1 VKLGVYWATPL
12 HLDPNKYLRYSI
24 LNATDNQNTV
34 VEIDPYLKFNKI
46 VDSSFD
52 AILVIGT
59 LLKPELYLVD
69 FLNERKNIPVVFWDL
84 ESPYDSDINTFWYPF
99 FDHVF
104 CVEKHAIQESNVVPV
119 SYLPLAADT
128 FQFFAE
134 PSKSVQPHISIVGS
148 NYENRDRLTTQFKS
162 LLINPER
169 IIRVGVAIT
178 DLSNFISSYQRLSTR
193 GIVKID
199 NISRVSIISG
209 RDFDYANDFRSI
221 NAGSPGPRIFETI
234 MSGGLP
240 LVDELTVD
248 KSICEGLFPD
258 LLYFSNVHQ
267 GINIFRSITDSERFT
282 LSKNLQEMILTKH
295 LYKHRIA
302 EISKTI
308 QGLR

>member
-1 VKLGVYWATPL
+1 MRLGVYWATPL

-24 LNATDNQNTV
+24 LNASDDQNTV
-34 VEIDPYLKFNKI
+34 VEIDPYLKVNKI

-69 FLNERKNIPVVFWDL
+69 FLNESKNIPVIFWDL

-104 CVEKHAIQESNVVPV
+104 SVEKHMMRESNVVPV

-134 PSKSVQPHISIVGS
+134 PSKSIHPHISIVGS
-148 NYENRDRLTTQFKS
+148 NYENRNRMTAQFKS
-162 LLINPER
+162 LLIKPER
-169 IIRVGVAIT
+169 INRVGVSIA
-178 DLSNFISSYQRLSTR
+178 DSSNFISSYQRLSTR
-193 GIVKID
+193 RIMKID
-199 NISRVSIISG
+199 NVSRVSIISG
-209 RDFDYANDFRSI
+209 RDLDYANDFRSI

-240 LVDELTVD
+240 LVDELTLD
-248 KSICEGLFPD
+248 KSTCDGLFPD
-258 LLYFSNVHQ
+258 LLYFSNIQQ
-267 GINIFRSITDSERFT
+267 GIDVFRSISDSERFT
-282 LSKNLQEMILTKH
+282 LSKNLQEVVFTQH
-295 LYKHRIA
+295 LYKHRIE
-302 EISKTI
+302 EISKII
-308 QGLR
+308 QSLQ